1 MQKNKFSAVLSL
13 VLVFLSGIL
22 VGAVSYRLYAVNTV
36 NTATAPGGRGPGQRP
51 DPEEIRKRRIREMR
65 ERVNLDDAQVQK
77 LNEIYDHTR
86 QEFQS
91 LKKKGDEEG
100 HQIWD
105 RQREA
110 VRAML
115 RPDQAPLYDQYQK
128 EMDEQRKKRMAAE
141 GKK

>member
-1 MQKNKFSAVLSL
+1 MPKTKFSAVLSL

-22 VGAVSYRLYAVNTV
+22 VGAVSYRLYSVNTV
-36 NTATAPGGRGPGQRP
+36 STATGGRPQQRP
-51 DPEEIRKRRIREMR
+51 DPEEIRKRRMREMR
-65 ERVNLDDAQVQK
+65 DRVKLDDAQFAQLGV
-77 LNEIYDHTR
+77 IYDHTR
-86 QEFQS
+86 QEFQA

-105 RQREA
+105 KQRAA

-115 RPDQAPLYDQYQK
+115 RPDQVPLYEQYQK
-128 EMDEQRKKRMAAE
+128 EMDELRKKRMQAE

>member
-1 MQKNKFSAVLSL
+1 MTKTKFSAVLSL

-36 NTATAPGGRGPGQRP
+36 NTANASGGRGPGARP
-51 DPEEIRKRRIREMR
+51 DPEEIRKRRVREMR
-65 ERVNLDDAQVQK
+65 ERVKLDESQVTK

-86 QEFQS
+86 QDFQS

-105 RQREA
+105 RQRES

-115 RPDQAPLYDQYQK
+115 RPDQLPLYEQYQK
-128 EMDEQRKKRMAAE
+128 EMDEQRRKHMQAE
-141 GKK
+141 G

>member
-1 MQKNKFSAVLSL
+1 MLKTKSSAVLSL

-22 VGAVSYRLYAVNTV
+22 VGGVSYRLYAVNTV
-36 NTATAPGGRGPGQRP
+36 STANGSRPSVRP
-51 DPEEIRKRRIREMR
+51 DPEEIRKRRIREMQ
-65 ERVNLDDAQVQK
+65 ERIKLDNDQVAK
-77 LNEIYDHTR
+77 LNTIYDHTR

-100 HQIWD
+100 HQIWEK
-105 RQREA
+105 QREA

-115 RPDQAPLYDQYQK
+115 RPEQLPLYEQFQK
-128 EMDEQRKKRMAAE
+128 EQDEQRKKRMQAE

>member
-1 MQKNKFSAVLSL
+1 MIWPMPKTKFSAVLSL

-36 NTATAPGGRGPGQRP
+36 NTATSGRPPFRN
-51 DPEEIRKRRIREMR
+51 PEEVRKQRMREMR
-65 ERVNLDDAQVQK
+65 ERVQLDDAQFQR
-77 LNEIYDHTR
+77 LGEIYDHTR
-86 QEFQS
+86 QEFQA

-105 RQREA
+105 KQREA

-115 RPDQAPLYDQYQK
+115 RPDQLPLYEQYQK
-128 EMDEQRKKRMAAE
+128 EMDELRRKRMAE

>member
-1 MQKNKFSAVLSL
+1 MPKTKFSAVLSL

-36 NTATAPGGRGPGQRP
+36 NTANTPGNRGQGRP
-51 DPEEIRKRRIREMR
+51 DPEEIRKRRVREMR
-65 ERVNLDDAQVQK
+65 ERVKLDDTQTAK

-105 RQREA
+105 KQREL

-115 RPDQAPLYDQYQK
+115 RPDQLPLYEQYQK
-128 EMDEQRKKRMAAE
+128 DMDEQRKKHMQAE

>member
-1 MQKNKFSAVLSL
+1 MPQNKSSAILSL

-22 VGAVSYRLYAVNTV
+22 VGGVSYRLYAVNTV
-36 NTATAPGGRGPGQRP
+36 STATGGRPQGPRP
-51 DPEEIRKRRIREMR
+51 DPEEIRKRLIREMQDK
-65 ERVNLDDAQVQK
+65 VKLDDGQTAK

-100 HQIWD
+100 HQIWEG
-105 RQREA
+105 QRA
-110 VRAML
+110 AIRAIL
-115 RPDQAPLYDQYQK
+115 RPDQLPLYEQVEK
-128 EMDEQRKKRMAAE
+128 ERDEARKKRHAE

>member
-1 MQKNKFSAVLSL
+1 MLKTKSSAVLSL

-22 VGAVSYRLYAVNTV
+22 VGSVSYRLYAVNTV
-36 NTATAPGGRGPGQRP
+36 STATGGRPATRP
-51 DPEEIRKRRIREMR
+51 DPEEIRKRRIKEMQDR
-65 ERVNLDDAQVQK
+65 IKLDGDQLAK
-77 LNEIYDHTR
+77 LNTIYDHTF

-100 HQIWD
+100 HQIWEK
-105 RQREA
+105 QRES

-115 RPDQAPLYDQYQK
+115 RPDQLPLYEQFQK
-128 EMDEQRKKRMAAE
+128 EQDEQRKKRRQAE

>member
-1 MQKNKFSAVLSL
+1 MPRTKFSAVLSL

-36 NTATAPGGRGPGQRP
+36 NTATSGRPPARN
-51 DPEEIRKRRIREMR
+51 PEEVRKQRMREMR
-65 ERVNLDDAQVQK
+65 EKIKLDDAQFAK
-77 LNEIYDHTR
+77 LGEIYDHTR
-86 QEFQS
+86 QEFQA

-105 RQREA
+105 RQRES
-110 VRAML
+110 VKAML
-115 RPDQAPLYDQYQK
+115 RPDQVPLYEQFQK
-128 EMDEQRKKRMAAE
+128 EQDEQRKKRMQAE